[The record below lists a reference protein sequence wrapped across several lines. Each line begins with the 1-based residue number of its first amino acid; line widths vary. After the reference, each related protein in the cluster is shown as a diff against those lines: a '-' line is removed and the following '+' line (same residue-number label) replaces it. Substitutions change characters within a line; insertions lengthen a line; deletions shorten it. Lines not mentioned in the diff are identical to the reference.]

1 MQSAIFKEEFMAW
14 SEKLKLNK
22 QLVKSATE
30 AGYMTPK
37 DVQQKSLSRI
47 FGGQDIIAVGPEG
60 CGKTTTYVLAVLNRL
75 RYTAEGVP
83 NVLILVPEK
92 DDVLAVIERFELLN
106 RNKSVAI
113 VGLYAAPGIESQM
126 DALAEGADIV
136 VATPDRARA
145 IYLKLGLNLNKIDLL
160 IIDDAE
166 KIVKQGLQLPVVE
179 LANSIDKC
187 QHLVFAEVMHARLEK
202 MIEPFMHLPAII
214 EIDEIGETVI
224 ETYPQVLYLV
234 PNFGTKL
241 NLLSFFMQDDEV
253 FTKTVIF
260 VNTRQTA
267 EKVYRSLQNRHKKT
281 VALLNSTSIEING
294 LDSTDDFKTSPSV
307 KILIIAN
314 DTVEEINL
322 DGIPCILHFEL
333 PEEKETYIFRVA
345 TNNISEADETLAITF
360 ATDLE
365 LSLVKKIELAIGQ
378 KIPLGDV
385 PEGVII
391 EKDKKE
397 AEAETKP
404 SKKGKEDVPLVGAAF
419 HEKKA
424 SNAKNYNYSSGQK
437 AKMNKK
443 KKHS

>member
-1 MQSAIFKEEFMAW
+1 MAW
-14 SEKLKLNK
+14 SEKLKLSK
-22 QLVKSATE
+22 QLIKSVTE
-30 AGYMTPK
+30 AGYISPK

-47 FGGQDIIAVGPEG
+47 FGGQDIIVTGPEG

-75 RYTAEGVP
+75 KYNVEGVP

-106 RNKSVAI
+106 KNKAISI

-126 DALAEGADIV
+126 NALADGADVV

-145 IYLKLGLNLNKIDLL
+145 IYLKLGLNLNKVDLL

-187 QHLVFAEVMHARLEK
+187 QHLVFSEVIHVRLEK
-202 MIEPFMHLPAII
+202 MLDPFMNVPAII
-214 EIDEIGETVI
+214 EIDETGETII

-241 NLLSFFMQDDEV
+241 NLLNLFMQDDEL

-267 EKVYRSLQNRHKKT
+267 EKVYRSLQNRHKKNI
-281 VALLNSTSIEING
+281 ALLNSTSIEING
-294 LDSTDDFKTSPSV
+294 LNSVEDFKTSPSV

-314 DTVEEINL
+314 DTVQELDL
-322 DGIPCILHFEL
+322 DGIPFILHFEL

-345 TNNISEADETLAITF
+345 ANNISEEDETLAITF

-365 LSLVKKIELAIGQ
+365 LSRVKKIEVAIGQ
-378 KIPLGDV
+378 KIPLGDI
-385 PEGVII
+385 PEGVVI
-391 EKDKKE
+391 EKDKKDVE
-397 AEAETKP
+397 PETKQT
-404 SKKGKEDVPLVGAAF
+404 KKGKDDAPVVGAAF

-424 SNAKNYNYSSGQK
+424 SNVKNYNYSSGQK

>member
-1 MQSAIFKEEFMAW
+1 MAW

-22 QLVKSATE
+22 QLIKSVTE
-30 AGYMTPK
+30 AGYMSPK
-37 DVQQKSLSRI
+37 EVQQKSLSRI
-47 FGGQDIIAVGPEG
+47 FGGQDIIAVGHEG

-75 RYTAEGVP
+75 KYNTEGVP

-106 RNKSVAI
+106 RNKSLSI

-126 DALAEGADIV
+126 NALADGADVV

-145 IYLKLGLNLNKIDLL
+145 IYLKLGLNLNKVDLL

-187 QHLVFAEVMHARLEK
+187 QHLVFSEVLHSRLEK
-202 MIEPFMHLPAII
+202 MIEPFMNLPAII
-214 EIDEIGETVI
+214 EIDETGETII
-224 ETYPQVLYLV
+224 ETFPQVLYIV

-241 NLLSFFMQDDEV
+241 NLLNLFMQDDEL

-267 EKVYRSLQNRHKKT
+267 EKVYRSLQNRHKKN

-314 DTVEEINL
+314 DTTQEINL
-322 DGIPCILHFEL
+322 DGIPFILHFEL

-345 TNNISEADETLAITF
+345 AGNISEEDETLAITF

-365 LSLVKKIELAIGQ
+365 LSMVKKIELAIGQ
-378 KIPLGDV
+378 KIPLGDI

-391 EKDKKE
+391 EKDKKDAELE
-397 AEAETKP
+397 AKK
-404 SKKGKEDVPLVGAAF
+404 SKKSKDSEPVVGAAF

-424 SNAKNYNYSSGQK
+424 SNVKNYNYSSGQK